1 MWHIL
6 LNVPHL
12 IKNKFYLSDQTIH
25 KSEDEVLTKQIDSK
39 ILRRLLSFFKPY
51 TKYIVIATILTI
63 TISALAALRPRLTV
77 IAIDD
82 KIMSKDFPGL
92 QFIILIMLGTLV
104 FQGIIQY
111 SMTYLTS
118 WIGQKIIYDLRKKI
132 FAKIMSLDLKFFDR
146 NPIGRTVTRVTGDVE
161 VLFEVFSSGLVTAFG
176 DIFLIIWI
184 LYFMFSLDYT
194 LALVTLSILPVL
206 IIVTSIFR
214 KKVRESYRRI
224 RILVAKLNSY
234 IQEHITG
241 ITIVQYF
248 VKEKRTTDEFEK
260 INREHTEENKKSVF
274 YYAVFFPVVEI
285 IGAVSAGLII
295 WYGGGQVVQ
304 KAVSIGVI
312 ISFIQF
318 TEMFFRP
325 LRDLSEKYNILQTAM
340 ASSERIFALLDEE
353 QKITDS
359 LNPKHFNEIKGTIE
373 FKNVWFAY
381 NDEDYV
387 LKDVSFKINEG
398 EKVAFVGATGA
409 GKTTIINLLSRFYE
423 VNKGEILIDGIDIKD
438 IKQNE
443 LRKKI
448 GIVLQDVFLFS
459 GNIKSNI
466 TLNNKSISESSVE
479 NAVNTVGLKNFIDT
493 LPLKLE
499 NPVNER
505 GSTLSVG
512 QKQLIS
518 FARALA
524 YDPKILILDEATSSV
539 DTNTEILIQTAIQK
553 LIEGRTSIIIAHRLS
568 TIQNCDKIIVMHKGE
583 VKEMGTH
590 QELLEKGGLYFKLYQ
605 LQYKEEQIS

>member
-1 MWHIL
+1 MSEQKI
-6 LNVPHL
+6 N
-12 IKNKFYLSDQTIH
+12 
-25 KSEDEVLTKQIDSK
+25 KSEEDVLTKKVDPQIMK
-39 ILRRLLSFFKPY
+39 RLLSFFKPY
-51 TKYIVIATILTI
+51 WKYIAIATFLTI
-63 TISALAALRPRLTV
+63 TISALAALRPRLTP

-82 KIMSKDFPGL
+82 KIINHDLPGL
-92 QFIILIMLGTLV
+92 QFIILIMFATLV
-104 FQGIIQY
+104 VQGIIQY
-111 SMTYLTS
+111 IMTYLTS
-118 WIGQKIIYDLRKKI
+118 WIGQKIIYDLRKRI
-132 FAKIMSLDLKFFDR
+132 FEHIMTLDLKFFDR
-146 NPIGRTVTRVTGDVE
+146 NPIGRIVTRVTGDVE

-184 LYFMFSLDYT
+184 LYFMFDLDAT
-194 LALVTLSILPVL
+194 LALVTLSVLPVL
-206 IIVTSIFR
+206 IYGTSIFR
-214 KKVRESYRRI
+214 RKVRDSYRRI
-224 RILVAKLNSY
+224 RILIAKLNSY

-248 VKEKRTTDEFEK
+248 SKEERTTQDFEV
-260 INREHTEENKKSVF
+260 INREHTEQNKKSVF
-274 YYAVFFPVVEI
+274 YYAVFFPVVEL

-304 KAVSIGVI
+304 NTVTVGVL

-325 LRDLSEKYNILQTAM
+325 IRDLSEKYNILQTAM
-340 ASSERIFALLDEE
+340 ASSERIFALLDEKPE
-353 QKITDS
+353 ITDPQIPES
-359 LNPKHFNEIKGTIE
+359 PGEIKGRIE

-381 NDEDYV
+381 NNEDYV
-387 LKDVSFKINEG
+387 LKNVSFVINAG

-423 VNKGEILIDGIDIKD
+423 INKGQITFDGIDIRKMNLD
-438 IKQNE
+438 D
-443 LRKKI
+443 LRNNI

-459 GNIKSNI
+459 GDIRSNI
-466 TLNNKSISESSVE
+466 TLNNSDIE
-479 NAVNTVGLKNFIDT
+479 NKAVDDAVKNTGLNGFINS
-493 LPLKLE
+493 LPDKLSHK
-499 NPVNER
+499 VNER

-524 YDPKILILDEATSSV
+524 YDPKILVLDEATSSV
-539 DTNTEILIQTAIQK
+539 DTNTEILIQNAIQI

-590 QELLEKGGLYFKLYQ
+590 MELLNEGGLYYRLYQ
-605 LQYKEEQIS
+605 LQYKEEKV

>member
-1 MWHIL
+1 MSEQKI
-6 LNVPHL
+6 N
-12 IKNKFYLSDQTIH
+12 
-25 KSEDEVLTKQIDSK
+25 KSEEDVLTKKVDPQIMK
-39 ILRRLLSFFKPY
+39 RLLSFFKPY
-51 TKYIVIATILTI
+51 WKYIAIATFLTI
-63 TISALAALRPRLTV
+63 TISALAALRPRLTP

-82 KIMSKDFPGL
+82 KIINHDLPGL
-92 QFIILIMLGTLV
+92 QFIILIMFATLV
-104 FQGIIQY
+104 VQGIIQY
-111 SMTYLTS
+111 IMTYLTS
-118 WIGQKIIYDLRKKI
+118 WIGQKIIYDLRKRI
-132 FAKIMSLDLKFFDR
+132 FEHIMTLDLKFFDR
-146 NPIGRTVTRVTGDVE
+146 NPIGRIVTRVTGDVE

-184 LYFMFSLDYT
+184 LYFMFDLDAT
-194 LALVTLSILPVL
+194 LALVTLSVLPVL
-206 IIVTSIFR
+206 IYGTSIFR
-214 KKVRESYRRI
+214 RKVRDSYRRI
-224 RILVAKLNSY
+224 RILIAKLNSY

-248 VKEKRTTDEFEK
+248 SKEERTTQDFEV
-260 INREHTEENKKSVF
+260 INREHTEQNKKSVF
-274 YYAVFFPVVEI
+274 YYAVFFPVVEL

-304 KAVSIGVI
+304 NTVTVGVL

-325 LRDLSEKYNILQTAM
+325 IRDLSEKYNILQTAM
-340 ASSERIFALLDEE
+340 ASSERIFALLDEKPE
-353 QKITDS
+353 ITDPQIPES
-359 LNPKHFNEIKGTIE
+359 PGEIKGRIE

-381 NDEDYV
+381 NNEDYV
-387 LKDVSFKINEG
+387 LKNVSFVINAG

-423 VNKGEILIDGIDIKD
+423 INKGQITFDGIDIRKMNLD
-438 IKQNE
+438 E
-443 LRKKI
+443 LRNNI

-459 GNIKSNI
+459 GDIRSNI
-466 TLNNKSISESSVE
+466 TLNNSDIE
-479 NAVNTVGLKNFIDT
+479 NKAVDDAVKNTGLNGFINS
-493 LPLKLE
+493 LPDKLSHK
-499 NPVNER
+499 VNER

-524 YDPKILILDEATSSV
+524 YDPKILVLDEATSSV
-539 DTNTEILIQTAIQK
+539 DTNTEILIQNAIQI

-590 QELLEKGGLYFKLYQ
+590 MELLNVGGLYYRLYQ
-605 LQYKEEQIS
+605 LQYKEEKV

>member
-1 MWHIL
+1 L
-6 LNVPHL
+6 A
-12 IKNKFYLSDQTIH
+12 DQKIN
-25 KSEDEVLTKQIDSK
+25 KSEEDVLTKKVDPQIMK
-39 ILRRLLSFFKPY
+39 RLLAFFKPY
-51 TKYIVIATILTI
+51 GKYIAIATFLTI
-63 TISALAALRPRLTV
+63 TISALAALRPRLTP

-82 KIMSKDFPGL
+82 KIMNHDLPGL
-92 QFIILIMLGTLV
+92 QFIILIMFGTLV
-104 FQGIIQY
+104 VQGIIQY
-111 SMTYLTS
+111 IMTYLTS

-132 FAKIMSLDLKFFDR
+132 FDHIMSLDLKFFDR
-146 NPIGRTVTRVTGDVE
+146 NPIGRIVTRVTGDVE

-184 LYFMFSLDYT
+184 LYFMFDLDPT
-194 LALVTLSILPVL
+194 LAVVTLSVLPFL
-206 IIVTSIFR
+206 IYGTSVFR

-224 RILVAKLNSY
+224 RILIAKLNSY

-248 VKEKRTTDEFEK
+248 SKEERTTKDFEE
-260 INREHTEENKKSVF
+260 INREHTDENKKSVF
-274 YYAVFFPVVEI
+274 YYAVFFPVVEL

-304 KAVSIGVI
+304 NAVSVGVL

-325 LRDLSEKYNILQTAM
+325 IRDLSEKYNILQTAM
-340 ASSERIFALLDEE
+340 ASSERIFALLDEKPE
-353 QKITDS
+353 IFDPPEAKSTG
-359 LNPKHFNEIKGTIE
+359 EIKGRIE

-381 NDEDYV
+381 NNEDYV
-387 LKDVSFKINEG
+387 LKDVSFVIKAG

-423 VNKGEILIDGIDIKD
+423 INKGQITIDGIDIKEMKLD
-438 IKQNE
+438 E
-443 LRKKI
+443 LRHNI

-459 GNIKSNI
+459 GDIRSNI
-466 TLNNKSISESSVE
+466 TLNNPDIGSK
-479 NAVNTVGLKNFIDT
+479 AVDDAVSNTGLNGFINT
-493 LPLKLE
+493 LPDKLSHK
-499 NPVNER
+499 VNER

-539 DTNTEILIQTAIQK
+539 DTNTELLIQNAIQI

-568 TIQNCDKIIVMHKGE
+568 TIQTCDKIIVMHKGE
-583 VKEMGTH
+583 VKEMGSH
-590 QELLEKGGLYFKLYQ
+590 MELLEEGGLYYRLYQ
-605 LQYKEEQIS
+605 LQYKEEKV